1 MGALSLSSRKIAL
14 GIASAILRFV
24 ALTLSITQRS
34 SADWR
39 ARSAS
44 VARSSAFLSFTR
56 RSSSSASE
64 APPALLPPVTGIPP
78 CPLSYEACIQSSARV
93 MTVAF
98 VMSSRRAKSSI
109 KAMYSSGRRKFACLT
124 FELNS
129 NPPNGSLRGY
139 VGDFPCG
146 QRTRPLKSDFADVI
160 HELYIPVEPYKFYST
175 IVAYI

>member
-24 ALTLSITQRS
+24 ALTLSITQTIFCGLEGTLRIGS
-34 SADWR
+34 TLFSFLKFR
-39 ARSAS
+39 AQVFKFGVR
-44 VARSSAFLSFTR
+44 
-56 RSSSSASE
+56 